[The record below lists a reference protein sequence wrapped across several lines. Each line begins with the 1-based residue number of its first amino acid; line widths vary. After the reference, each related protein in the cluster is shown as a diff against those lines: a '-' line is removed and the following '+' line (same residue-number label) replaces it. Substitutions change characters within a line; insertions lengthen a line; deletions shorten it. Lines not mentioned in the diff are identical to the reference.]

1 MNQFHLQQ
9 GHSKELHLFEHI
21 VEFAIKKNNTI
32 HLNSFPTAVTDHLRL
47 YYILDGKFNWVIN
60 HQHHILYPGD
70 VALILPGQKFGA
82 EKNFLDIGTL
92 AWLHIHVEKNPE
104 LAGRILLGKWSSLGK
119 SESLTIEKILL
130 LNNTLVLLKLREA
143 GLLLQDLYSEL
154 INQEIG
160 YTTRVNHLIDQ
171 LFILITRQLTRQNN
185 SGRDFPQ
192 TFMKLEQRLR
202 KNLAHQWTVEEMA
215 ALVGLGTTTFNEK
228 VKNYSGFSPLNYLIN
243 IRISEA
249 IKFLKRQEVNIT
261 NIALDT
267 GFYSSQHFSTT
278 FKKLTG
284 YTPSEFRKINSP
296 KTK

>member
-9 GHSKELHLFEHI
+9 GHSKELQLFEHI
-21 VEFAIKKNNTI
+21 AEFAIKKNNTI
-32 HLNSFPTAVTDHLRL
+32 HLNSFSTAVTECLRI
-47 YYILDGKFNWVIN
+47 YYIMDGKFNWIIN
-60 HQHHILYPGD
+60 QQHYILYPGD

-82 EKNFLDIGTL
+82 EENFLDIGTL
-92 AWLHIHVEKNPE
+92 SWLHIYVNKPE
-104 LAGRILLGKWSSLGK
+104 PAGRMIRGKWSSLTK

-130 LNNTLVLLKLREA
+130 LNSSLVLLKLREV
-143 GLLLQDLYSEL
+143 GLILQDLHHEL
-154 INQEIG
+154 VNQEIG
-160 YTTRVNHLIDQ
+160 YATRVNHLIDQ

-202 KNLAHQWTVEEMA
+202 ENLAHQWTVEEMA
-215 ALVGLGTTTFNEK
+215 ALVGLGTTAFNEK

-249 IKFLKRQEVNIT
+249 IKFLKRQDMNIT
-261 NIALDT
+261 DIALDT

-284 YTPSEFRKINSP
+284 YTPSEFRKISSP
-296 KTK
+296 KN